1 MRGNSLIEKAT
12 ILAGLASSVDAFWR
26 LPCRGRTGIARIDPL
41 VNPGTAG
48 LHAHS
53 IHGSSGFGESSG
65 SDELLAGNCTSC
77 SVAQDKSAY
86 WTPSIYFKNAA
97 TGKFELVE
105 QVGGM
110 LAYYLLYGD
119 NIQAFP
125 KGFSMIAGNNDL
137 RNFSNYPV
145 PDIDKSNWNVA
156 PYNTQDFLRQAAL
169 GFNCLNY
176 AATPEASLY
185 RHFLPDKA
193 YLDAH
198 CADGVRFEL
207 MFPSCWNKAAGVAPP
222 DSRSHMAYPSTVM
235 SGDCPE
241 GFDTRLPSLFYETI
255 WNTAAYKGIDGEFVI
270 SNGDPTGYGY
280 HGDFIMGWDVDFL
293 QSAVDTCT
301 NLSGRIEDC
310 PLFDIQDESAW
321 GTCSI
326 EIPDNVK
333 GDDVTGPMDALPG
346 DNPIQS
352 GPGLATTGP
361 IPINTGKASSTKSS
375 STSPKASSKATPTSA
390 VVPTLSYSA
399 GSSIAATAG
408 AYAQGGVFAAVGSGS
423 YSPSTTSTP
432 AGYGT
437 PTPAAPATT
446 LVTTPAPPAFFST
459 SYSTTTK
466 HSYLNEEVEVDE
478 VYWVEDVVTVHGA
491 ARRRHVHQHQKAKKR
506 GGQFA

>member
-26 LPCRGRTGIARIDPL
+26 LPCRGRTGVARIDPL
-41 VNPGTAG
+41 VFLKLQVPMN
-48 LHAHS
+48 
-53 IHGSSGFGESSG
+53 
-65 SDELLAGNCTSC
+65 
-77 SVAQDKSAY
+77 KSAY
-86 WTPSIYFKNAA
+86 WTPSLYFKNAA

-145 PDIDKSNWNVA
+145 PDVDKSNWNVA

-193 YLDAH
+193 YLDAN

-255 WNTAAYKGIDGEFVI
+255 WNTAAYKGVDGEFVV

-310 PLFDIQDESAW
+310 PLFDIQDESVW

-326 EIPDNVK
+326 DIPSNIK

-352 GPGLATTGP
+352 GPGLATSGS
-361 IPINTGKASSTKSS
+361 IPVNTGKASSTKSS
-375 STSPKASSKATPTSA
+375 STSTKASSSKATTTSA
-390 VVPTLSYSA
+390 VVPTLPYSA

-408 AYAQGGVFAAVGSGS
+408 AYGQGG
-423 YSPSTTSTP
+423 PDMEHLP
-432 AGYGT
+432 QQ
-437 PTPAAPATT
+437 PPATT

-466 HSYLNEEVEVDE
+466 LSYLNEEVEVDE
-478 VYWVEDVVTVHGA
+478 VYWVEDVVTVNGA

>member
-1 MRGNSLIEKAT
+1 MSCWLETVLHVQLLKINPLTGLLRFTSRMLRRENSSWLSKLVACLRKLAFHYFFMTLI
-12 ILAGLASSVDAFWR
+12 R
-26 LPCRGRTGIARIDPL
+26 L
-41 VNPGTAG
+41 
-48 LHAHS
+48 HS
-53 IHGSSGFGESSG
+53 FQAQPRLIHP
-65 SDELLAGNCTSC
+65 NR
-77 SVAQDKSAY
+77 
-86 WTPSIYFKNAA
+86 
-97 TGKFELVE
+97 
-105 QVGGM
+105 
-110 LAYYLLYGD
+110 YYLLYGD

-145 PDIDKSNWNVA
+145 PDVDKSNWNVA

-193 YLDAH
+193 YLDAN

-255 WNTAAYKGIDGEFVI
+255 WNTAAYKGVDGEFVV

-310 PLFDIQDESAW
+310 PLFDIQDESVW

-326 EIPDNVK
+326 DIPSNIK

-352 GPGLATTGP
+352 GPGLATSGS
-361 IPINTGKASSTKSS
+361 IPVNTGKASSTKSS
-375 STSPKASSKATPTSA
+375 STSTKASSSKATTTSA
-390 VVPTLSYSA
+390 VVPTLPYSA
-399 GSSIAATAG
+399 GSSIGKLPQFTNLD
-408 AYAQGGVFAAVGSGS
+408 VST
-423 YSPSTTSTP
+423 YSIPHC
-432 AGYGT
+432 
-437 PTPAAPATT
+437 AP
-446 LVTTPAPPAFFST
+446 L
-459 SYSTTTK
+459 
-466 HSYLNEEVEVDE
+466 L
-478 VYWVEDVVTVHGA
+478 
-491 ARRRHVHQHQKAKKR
+491 
-506 GGQFA
+506 